1 MSRLG
6 TALPAC
12 GTALAA
18 AADMTSSLQRTY
30 SGSVHTAATSHC
42 VAARCFEHAIDHG
55 DRLALSVAGSQVSY
69 AELTT
74 LAARIG
80 MWLESAAERP
90 PERVGILASR
100 SLAAYAGVLGTWWCG
115 ASYVPLNPKLPAA
128 RLRTI
133 QEITGL
139 DALVVD
145 RAGLQLLLENPPSA
159 GPARVLAPC
168 ETVSQSAWAGSR
180 EMRIAGCSELPAL
193 RAPHPPKS
201 VHADDTAYIMFTS
214 GSTGV

>member
-6 TALPAC
+6 TALPTC

-18 AADMTSSLQRTY
+18 AADMTSSVQRTY
-30 SGSVHTAATSHC
+30 SGSVRTAAMSHC
-42 VAARCFEHAIDHG
+42 VAARCFEHATDHG
-55 DRLALSVAGSQVSY
+55 DRLALSVAGLQVSY

-80 MWLESAAERP
+80 MWLESATERP

-100 SLAAYAGVLGTWWCG
+100 SLAAYAGILGAWWCG
-115 ASYVPLNPKLPAA
+115 ASYVPLNPKLPAT
-128 RLRTI
+128 RLLKI

-145 RAGLQLLLENPPSA
+145 AAGLQLVLGNSLIA
-159 GPARVLAPC
+159 APARVLAPC
-168 ETVSQSAWAGSR
+168 GRVNETVGDGSR
-180 EMRIAGCSELPAL
+180 ERLIAG
-193 RAPHPPKS
+193 
-201 VHADDTAYIMFTS
+201 
-214 GSTGV
+214 

>member
-1 MSRLG
+1 M
-6 TALPAC
+6 
-12 GTALAA
+12 
-18 AADMTSSLQRTY
+18 
-30 SGSVHTAATSHC
+30 SHC
-42 VAARCFEHAIDHG
+42 VAARCFEHATDHG
-55 DRLALSVAGSQVSY
+55 DWLALSVAGRQVSY

-100 SLAAYAGVLGTWWCG
+100 SLAAYAGILGAWWCG

-128 RLRTI
+128 RLLKI

-145 RAGLQLLLENPPSA
+145 AAGLPVLPQESPDA
-159 GPARVLAPC
+159 APARRRPPRARG
-168 ETVSQSAWAGSR
+168 EQAGSPR
-180 EMRIAGCSELPAL
+180 PRRL
-193 RAPHPPKS
+193 RH
-201 VHADDTAYIMFTS
+201 
-214 GSTGV
+214 